1 VTRVLP
7 ELSGHMAA
15 ALLAERSVHAFLRND
30 PALLQQ
36 ISRDLLELDAPAEA
50 AVADAFRLDRA
61 GARKAAVTRLE
72 PVAAGRMTSVLAATR
87 LVALVFK
94 AQLDD
99 SLGDAAAADGL
110 LAEAVRRTSAQM
122 DSDPFVSWSV
132 QGTPTIDL
140 LRRHAGSDP
149 SSWLSELVVVAD
161 ERDGLAATMRTAR
174 EVPASASAGPAAAEH
189 AHIPGLTRREHDV
202 LVQLANG
209 SSYADIAE
217 TLFVS
222 ENTVKTHVSSLY
234 AKLGATRRSQALKI
248 ARAQRLL

>member
-1 VTRVLP
+1 
-7 ELSGHMAA
+7 
-15 ALLAERSVHAFLRND
+15 
-30 PALLQQ
+30 
-36 ISRDLLELDAPAEA
+36 
-50 AVADAFRLDRA
+50 VADAFRLDRA
-61 GARKAAVTRLE
+61 GDRTAAATRLE
-72 PVAAGRMTSVLAATR
+72 PVAAGQIRPLLAATR

-99 SLGDAAAADGL
+99 SLGHAATADAE
-110 LAEAVRRTSAQM
+110 LAETVRRTAAQM
-122 DSDPFVSWSV
+122 DSDPFVSWSL
-132 QGTPTIDL
+132 QGTPTISL
-140 LRRHAGSDP
+140 LRRLAESDP
-149 SSWLSELVVVAD
+149 SSWLSELLAVAD
-161 ERDGLAATMRTAR
+161 ERDGLAATMRAAR
-174 EVPASASAGPAAAEH
+174 EAPAAPQMAQPSAGDH